1 MRATSRRQ
9 ASDAVS
15 LLSDTALST
24 ATAAALEVVV
34 VRPAYDPPSSR
45 CSTKGSA
52 RPDMSLSTVRTA
64 LSECWY
70 DVLHRKRR
78 VEALRVATVD
88 TPPVPLVTNP
98 PLRSS
103 LLPLLPFSPPLV
115 SPRCEDC
122 DSVRTRILWRGGGWQ
137 GVLSLLTDWPQSGW
151 MKPNPRRR
159 RRKNGRSC
167 RCRRVATCYPP

>member
-1 MRATSRRQ
+1 
-9 ASDAVS
+9 
-15 LLSDTALST
+15 
-24 ATAAALEVVV
+24 
-34 VRPAYDPPSSR
+34 
-45 CSTKGSA
+45 
-52 RPDMSLSTVRTA
+52 MSLSTVRTA

-122 DSVRTRILWRGGGWQ
+122 EDEDTVEGWRGAGCALAAHGLASKWLDEAKSAPQ
-137 GVLSLLTDWPQSGW
+137 AKKKMAVLVGVDELLL
-151 MKPNPRRR
+151 
-159 RRKNGRSC
+159 
-167 RCRRVATCYPP
+167 ATPHTP